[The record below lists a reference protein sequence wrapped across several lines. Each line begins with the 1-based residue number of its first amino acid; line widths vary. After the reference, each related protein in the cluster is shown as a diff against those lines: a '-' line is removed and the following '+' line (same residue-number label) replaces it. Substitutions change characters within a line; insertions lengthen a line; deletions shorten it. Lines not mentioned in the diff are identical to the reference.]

1 MARIVPSLEARNGG
15 GALGQE
21 VYDLAFALIAPL
33 RADDDDELA
42 HRLPLPH
49 QEKNDYTHEHAA
61 EARNAQ
67 LAIGHVQQL
76 GERALHATW
85 VQERGNSFENE
96 E

>member
-1 MARIVPSLEARNGG
+1 VPSLEARDGG
-15 GALGQE
+15 DALGQE
-21 VYDLAFALIAPL
+21 VYDLTFALIAPL

-42 HRLPLPH
+42 HTVPLPN
-49 QEKNDYTHEHAA
+49 QEKKDYTHEHAA

-67 LAIGHVQQL
+67 LTIGHVQQL